1 MPVRFLFFHIADKN
15 NHSLVF
21 CPMRS
26 VITLIKTHSVRWTS
40 LLVFSLFSACCL
52 LLLIIIPVGGD
63 ESNPTHVPTPN
74 PTTYISMGV
83 REASGDKE
91 SDKGVHHRR
100 PISSSDRK
108 GVLGSSSSPTLSDS
122 SVSITADPH
131 AIDQVMDSGS
141 IAGEARSPQTESP
154 KPDGAVMNLHL
165 QEVQARS
172 LIRSSGMASGTGTAV
187 SGISA
192 SPTGSLSAGGV
203 DGGPMDRQ
211 SAPAPVI
218 SVRTPSQQGDTGA
231 GYGAASPALDGK
243 SLSTTDRPLEIR
255 ERESEGPLVET
266 PQQYQ
271 TQYGDSAYSKAVSDR
286 LIEES
291 NRGKP

>member
-1 MPVRFLFFHIADKN
+1 MLSI
-15 NHSLVF
+15 
-21 CPMRS
+21 
-26 VITLIKTHSVRWTS
+26 ITLIKPHSVRWTF
-40 LLVFSLFSACCL
+40 LIVLPLFSACCL
-52 LLLIIIPVGGD
+52 LLLIIAPVGGD
-63 ESNPTHVPTPN
+63 ERNTSHVPTPN

-122 SVSITADPH
+122 SVSITADPPG
-131 AIDQVMDSGS
+131 IDSVMDSGS
-141 IAGEARSPQTESP
+141 IAGESRSPQTESL
-154 KPDGAVMNLHL
+154 KPDGAAMNLRL
-165 QEVQARS
+165 QEIQARS
-172 LIRSSGMASGTGTAV
+172 LIRSSGTASGSGTAV

-192 SPTGSLSAGGV
+192 SPTGSLSAGGAE
-203 DGGPMDRQ
+203 GGPLDRQ
-211 SAPAPVI
+211 SDPAPVI
-218 SVRTPSQQGDTGA
+218 SVRPPSQQGETGA
-231 GYGAASPALDGK
+231 GYGSASPAPDGK
-243 SLSTTDRPLEIR
+243 LLSITDRPVGIR

-271 TQYGDSAYSKAVSDR
+271 TQYGDAAYSKAVSDR